1 MFSNIINS
9 KLLPLGVTKLG
20 VKKFQVKI
28 GLDNQV
34 SIAMF
39 KKLHF
44 QEVMRSCTVM
54 SLCEMRDRPQ
64 NMKELVNLIVVV
76 SVPGVGVSGVQ
87 RGDPRDDGGR
97 VGSDEAAG

>member
-1 MFSNIINS
+1 M
-9 KLLPLGVTKLG
+9 
-20 VKKFQVKI
+20 KI

-44 QEVMRSCTVM
+44 QEVMRSSSWRRASTVTG
-54 SLCEMRDRPQ
+54 LRP
-64 NMKELVNLIVVV
+64 ERAVVMA

-87 RGDPRDDGGR
+87 GGDPRDDGG
-97 VGSDEAAG
+97 